1 MEEFQHAFT
10 SQLQGK
16 NVVEGETATLEIGVE
31 EDDAPAKWYKDGVE
45 IVPDGK
51 RIQTVSEGKKRKLII
66 KDCKID
72 DTAGITVKVPG
83 DESSAPLNVKHHNGF
98 MKGEPVD
105 LSDPRF
111 EVKNLGDGKHQLII
125 KPVKMGDAGTVSCK
139 TPSNK
144 GDEILES
151 KSSFNVIKGEEAPVM
166 GDCGPVVGTAK
177 KACGMTIPYKVEGEK
192 QSDLEIIVEGPDGK
206 VLKMGKDA
214 NLTLHGDRLQLDLIN
229 PTREKSGKYKVIMKN
244 AQGSCEKFIDV
255 NIMDKPTPPKTC
267 KVTDVFCDNLVVHW
281 SEPADDGGTPIKKYV
296 VECIDTTGGNGSW
309 VQCASTDDGS
319 PRKIKVENLTTGHR
333 YRFRVRAVNK
343 IGESDPKEMSGDDIL
358 MKDPWDEPDPCGK
371 PDILDWGPR

>member
-1 MEEFQHAFT
+1 MI
-10 SQLQGK
+10 
-16 NVVEGETATLEIGVE
+16 TAKTN
-31 EDDAPAKWYKDGVE
+31 
-45 IVPDGK
+45 
-51 RIQTVSEGKKRKLII
+51 S
-66 KDCKID
+66 
-72 DTAGITVKVPG
+72 
-83 DESSAPLNVKHHNGF
+83 DEVSAPLEVKHHNGF
-98 MKGEPVD
+98 KKGMRDFKQCVEREEIVFNVELKDPGAPANFFMNGEPVD

-166 GDCGPVVGTAK
+166 GDCGPVTGTAK

-192 QSDLEIIVEGPDGK
+192 QSDPEIIVEGPD
-206 VLKMGKDA
+206 D
-214 NLTLHGDRLQLDLIN
+214 
-229 PTREKSGKYKVIMKN
+229 
-244 AQGSCEKFIDV
+244 KFIDI

-267 KVTDVFCDNLVVHW
+267 KVTDVFCDNLIVHW

-309 VQCASTDDGS
+309 A
-319 PRKIKVENLTTGHR
+319 
-333 YRFRVRAVNK
+333 
-343 IGESDPKEMSGDDIL
+343 
-358 MKDPWDEPDPCGK
+358 
-371 PDILDWGPR
+371 